1 MKWLAN
7 KELEI
12 ETMARMTD
20 PTNALRLF
28 QHAFE
33 CGQIPVER
41 GRIDPTL
48 MFARDEPNGR
58 ARFNYMRVEGRTLST
73 LVMFAHSDMIEGH
86 PCFNIG
92 YAVAEAFQGKGLAK
106 STLVA
111 ALNEVA
117 NGLTGARIPMIHI
130 EAVIAPENFVS
141 QRVVTVI
148 FDSAPVTITD
158 SESGLPALHYSR
170 RIDLPMR
177 RP

>member
-1 MKWLAN
+1 
-7 KELEI
+7 
-12 ETMARMTD
+12 MARMTD

-48 MFARDEPNGR
+48 MFACDEPKGR
-58 ARFNYMRVEGRTLST
+58 TRFNYMRAEGRTLSA
-73 LVMFAHSDMIEGH
+73 LVMFVHSDMIEGH

-92 YAVAEAFQGKGLAK
+92 YAVAETFRGKGLAK

-111 ALNEVA
+111 GLNEFT
-117 NGLTGARIPMIHI
+117 NGLNGACIPVIHI

-141 QRVVTVI
+141 QQVATVI
-148 FDSAPVTITD
+148 FDSTPVTITD
-158 SESGLPALHYSR
+158 RESGLPALHYMR
-170 RIDLPMR
+170 RINLPMR
-177 RP
+177 RL